1 MVPEPLAREHLV
13 SPRGASCQTRSIAEA
28 GDTADAPL
36 AALASPVPRS
46 ARASNSLGATAP
58 ARQRQRALLT
68 QDNYLRPRSNALT
81 GRRLVIMEARQI
93 IMFADRNLDYS
104 LKLAIAHDLQRQLS
118 AVLNEPLP
126 PDLQCIIDRLQK
138 LVVRGAER

>member
-1 MVPEPLAREHLV
+1 
-13 SPRGASCQTRSIAEA
+13 
-28 GDTADAPL
+28 
-36 AALASPVPRS
+36 
-46 ARASNSLGATAP
+46 
-58 ARQRQRALLT
+58 
-68 QDNYLRPRSNALT
+68 
-81 GRRLVIMEARQI
+81 LVIMEARQI